1 MSKKFLSISSWVV
14 HGAYALF
21 CLAIIAIFALS
32 ETFYPA
38 NYDLSATLDQI
49 AGIGGALLSFFPFWI
64 AGSALNIVSLV
75 AQIADK
81 TDLKTNKIVWH
92 IVRTVLCLVG
102 CILLWLNAFAVFM
115 TATGGV

>member
-32 ETFYPA
+32 KAFYPIH
-38 NYDLSATLDQI
+38 YDLSATLDQI

-64 AGSALNIVSLV
+64 AGSAFNIVSLV
-75 AQIADK
+75 TLIADK
-81 TDLKTNKIVWH
+81 SDRKTNEIVWH
-92 IVRTVLCLVG
+92 IPRTILCLIG
-102 CILLWLNAFAVFM
+102 CVLLWLNAVAVFI

>member
-1 MSKKFLSISSWVV
+1 MIKKILSISSWAV
-14 HGAYALF
+14 HGAYALL

-32 ETFYPA
+32 RAFYPA

-81 TDLKTNKIVWH
+81 TNRKTNKIVWH
-92 IVRTVLCLVG
+92 IVRTVLCLIG
-102 CILLWLNAFAVFM
+102 CVLLWMNAFAVFM

>member
-32 ETFYPA
+32 RAFYPIH
-38 NYDLSATLDQI
+38 YDLSATLDQI
-49 AGIGGALLSFFPFWI
+49 AGIGGALLSFFPFWLF
-64 AGSALNIVSLV
+64 GLGMNVALFV
-75 AQIADK
+75 AHVADK
-81 TDLKTNKIVWH
+81 AERKVSKMVWH
-92 IVRTVLCLVG
+92 IVRTGLCLVG
-102 CILLWLNAFAVFM
+102 CVLLWLNAFAVFM